1 MRKRIIALTG
11 GIASGKSTVADVLRG
26 QGVPVID
33 ADAISRALTAE
44 NGAAL
49 PELRR
54 AFGPEVFLPDGRLNR
69 RALGRAVFADAAARA
84 RLESVL
90 HPMIR
95 KEMQRRIE
103 AEAAPLV
110 ALDVPL
116 LYESGMQDM
125 ADAVWCCY
133 CPRDVQLARVME
145 RDGLT
150 ESEAENR
157 IASQWP
163 TERKLALAQVALRTD
178 RPPEETR
185 GEVLR
190 QLEHERRR

>member
-11 GIASGKSTVADVLRG
+11 GIASGKTTVADVLRE
-26 QGVPVID
+26 QGVPIVD
-33 ADAISRALTAE
+33 ADGVSRTLTAE

-49 PELRR
+49 PEIRQ
-54 AFGPEVFLPDGRLNR
+54 AFGAGVFLPDGQLNR
-69 RALGRAVFADAAARA
+69 RALGRAVFADESARA
-84 RLESVL
+84 RLEGIL

-95 KEMQRRIE
+95 REMQRQIDSE
-103 AEAAPLV
+103 TAPLV

-125 ADAVWCCY
+125 ADVVWCCY
-133 CPRDVQLARVME
+133 CPREVQLARVMA

-150 ESEAENR
+150 QREAESR

-163 TERKLALAQVALRTD
+163 AERKLALAQVALSTD
-178 RPPEETR
+178 RPMEETR
-185 GEVLR
+185 AEVLG
-190 QLEHERRR
+190 LLANERRR